1 LIIVFDL
8 DDTLYDEVT
17 FVKSGLKAVSDYLYI
32 KYSISKTESMNFF
45 NNELSKGRE
54 KILDKILKEYDIFSK
69 NEVKKCLSIYRS
81 HNPKIQL
88 YPQAKRILQ
97 EFNRN
102 SIYILT
108 DGNKMVQ
115 KKKIFA
121 LGIQKKVK
129 KFILTSNYGIK
140 NSKPSPYCFMK
151 ICEIENIKPSELIY
165 IGDNPNKDFVG
176 IKPFEFKTIRILSGR
191 YKNIKKNKKF
201 EADITLNSLKEL
213 TKKLIINIMK

>member
-129 KFILTSNYGIK
+129 
-140 NSKPSPYCFMK
+140 
-151 ICEIENIKPSELIY
+151 
-165 IGDNPNKDFVG
+165 
-176 IKPFEFKTIRILSGR
+176 
-191 YKNIKKNKKF
+191 
-201 EADITLNSLKEL
+201 
-213 TKKLIINIMK
+213 